1 MFCDLEFLV
10 QFLQW
15 LITNLGIVNQCKSN
29 TQKRSMRMVES
40 RFEHWKLNIKKLDK
54 PNSTKV
60 IALKHRL
67 LCCTEKISMF
77 CFGQF
82 KVSC

>member
-1 MFCDLEFLV
+1 
-10 QFLQW
+10 
-15 LITNLGIVNQCKSN
+15 
-29 TQKRSMRMVES
+29 MRMVES
-40 RFEHWKLNIKKLDK
+40 RFEHWKLNIENLDT
-54 PNSTKV
+54 PNSIKV
-60 IALKHRL
+60 IALKYRL